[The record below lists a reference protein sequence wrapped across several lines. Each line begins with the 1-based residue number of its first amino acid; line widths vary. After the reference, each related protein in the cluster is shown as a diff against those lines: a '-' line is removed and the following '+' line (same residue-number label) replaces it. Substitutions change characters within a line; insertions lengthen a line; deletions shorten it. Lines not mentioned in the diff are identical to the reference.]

1 MENEKNIGP
10 DSPVEDR
17 LELAI
22 NMTQTL
28 LEMGVLDGRTE
39 EFLINGLQRIT
50 GGKPYTVQA
59 REIEG
64 QQEVDIEPVESLL
77 SCKKLQVKLEF
88 KDVASGK
95 SYFHRSEIEVEDPDD
110 SVDLHDGVEILANEL
125 NDYMDGMCELTDI
138 FKKA

>member
-1 MENEKNIGP
+1 MENEKYIGP

-39 EFLINGLQRIT
+39 EFLLNNLQRIT
-50 GGKPYTVQA
+50 GGERYTIQT
-59 REIEG
+59 REIES
-64 QQEVDIEPVESLL
+64 QQEVDFGPAESLL
-77 SCKKLQVKLEF
+77 NCKKLQVKLEF
-88 KDVASGK
+88 KDAGTGE
-95 SYFHRSEIEVEDPDD
+95 SYIHQSEIEVEDSDD
-110 SVDLHDGVEILANEL
+110 SVDLHDGVEILSNKL
-125 NDYMDGMCELTDI
+125 NDYMNGMCELTDL

>member
-1 MENEKNIGP
+1 MENEKYIGP

-28 LEMGVLDGRTE
+28 LEMGVLDGPVE

-50 GGKPYTVQA
+50 GGEGYVVQT
-59 REIEG
+59 REIESLP
-64 QQEVDIEPVESLL
+64 EINDEPAEILL
-77 SCKKLQVKLEF
+77 KCKKLNVKLEIS
-88 KDVASGK
+88 DASTGDK
-95 SYFHRSEIEVEDPDD
+95 YIHQSEIEAGEPEF
-110 SVDLHDGVEILANEL
+110 SVDLHDGVEILSNDL
-125 NDYMDGMCELTDI
+125 NDYMEGMYRLSDL